1 MTNFAFLQP
10 EWPQVYEAAVRAES
24 LVYPDPR
31 ASCFYARRALEL
43 AVQWLYKAE
52 SRLSLPY
59 QDNLA
64 ALLAEPTFQAL
75 ATSRITAK
83 TKLIKDLG
91 NRAVHTQRRI
101 EQYDGLTA
109 CRELFQV
116 CYWLAYTYSRGPRPA
131 PDVRFDDAALPKT
144 SPVPP
149 QTQKKLEEMSA
160 SLAAK
165 DENLAALLK
174 DKEALDAQLVA
185 LRAEVAA
192 AKAANEVQPDTH
204 DYSEAETR
212 DAFIDLLL
220 KEVGWDLV
228 DARDR
233 EYEVHG
239 MPNNQAV
246 GYVDYVLW
254 GDDGKP
260 LAVVEAK
267 RTRRNATEGQQ
278 QAKLYADCLEKETG
292 QRPLIFYT
300 NGYDH
305 WFWDDTQ
312 YPPRQVQGFYTREE
326 LKLAIERRSTR
337 RPLNEVKTD
346 DAICGRYYQER
357 AIRKVADVL
366 ERRQRKALLVMATG
380 SGKTRTVIGLCDVL
394 MRANWVKRVL
404 FLADRNA
411 LVRQAVNAFKKHLP
425 ASSPVN
431 LVSERDEDGRV
442 YVCTYQTMMGLIDE
456 MKHGQR
462 RFGPGYFDLV
472 VIDEAHR
479 SVYKKFGGI
488 FQYFDSFLVGL
499 TATPKDEIDR
509 NTYGLFDLENGVPT
523 DEYSLDDAIKDR
535 MLVPPVPYVLNL
547 QFPREGIHYNDLSE
561 DEKEQWDELDWD
573 EEEAPDR
580 INAEAVN
587 RWLFNEDTVDKV
599 LEWVMTHG
607 HKVAG
612 GDRLGKTIVFAKN
625 HPHAEFIVQ
634 RFDKHYPHYAG
645 NFARVIDFKVEY
657 AQSLI
662 DAFSTAEKTPHI
674 AVSVDMLD
682 TGIDVP
688 EVVNLVF
695 FKPVRSNTKFWQ
707 MVGRGTRLSPDLYGP
722 GRDKKDF
729 YIFDVCGNLEFFNQQ
744 TKTPSGGTA
753 PGLDERIFGLRVELI
768 GELDR
773 SGSDDAM
780 RRVRNGTAEQLREQV
795 SAMPLENFLVRNKR
809 RLVEKYANPTAW
821 EQLDVAAQGELTRE
835 VAGLPSV
842 HADTDLEAKQFDVL
856 ILSLQ
861 LAVLRVDA
869 GFNELK
875 ESVIEL
881 AGAIEEKQAIP
892 MVRDQLPLIQEA
904 QTTQFWQ
911 GVTVPELE
919 NVRLKLRALVKFIEK
934 RRRKPVYTNF
944 EDELRS
950 VEAVE
955 LPIGSTG
962 VDTDRLREKALAFL
976 RAHLDH
982 PALHKVRWNEPL
994 RAADLDALENMFVEA
1009 GIALPEQL
1017 KIVAKEEGGLGLFIR
1032 SLVGLDRA
1040 AAKQAFSQ
1048 FLQSRTLTADQVE
1061 FTNLVI
1067 EHLTQCG
1074 WMRPEQL
1081 YSSPFTDHY
1090 STGPNAV
1097 FPETLALRDLLQVLT
1112 AVRENAIGNAR
1123 SAGPYGGPITFQLGR
1138 SRSPEDADS

>member
-1 MTNFAFLQP
+1 MSNFAFLQS
-10 EWPQVYEAAVRAES
+10 EWPQIYDSAARAES

-31 ASCFYARRALEL
+31 AACFYARRALEL
-43 AVQWLYKAE
+43 GVQWLYRAE
-52 SRLSLPY
+52 SKLSLPY

-64 ALLAEPTFQAL
+64 ALLAEPTFQAV
-75 ATSRITAK
+75 ATSRITTK

-101 EQYDGLTA
+101 EQFDALTA

-116 CYWLAYTYSRGPRPA
+116 CYWLAHTYARGARPA
-131 PDVRFDDAALPKT
+131 PELKFNDATLPKT

-149 QTQKKLEEMSA
+149 QTQKKLEEMAA
-160 SLAAK
+160 SLAAR
-165 DENLAALLK
+165 DESLAALLK
-174 DKEALDAQLVA
+174 DKEALDAQLLA
-185 LRAEVAA
+185 LRAGVAA
-192 AKAANEVQPDTH
+192 AKATNEAQPDTH
-204 DYSEAETR
+204 DYNEAQTR

-220 KEVGWDLV
+220 KEVGWELIQPGKDT
-228 DARDR
+228 

-239 MPNNQAV
+239 MPNNQGV

-254 GDDGKP
+254 GEDGKP
-260 LAVVEAK
+260 LAVLEAK

-292 QRPLIFYT
+292 QRPLIFYS

-305 WFWDDTQ
+305 WVWDDMRH
-312 YPPRQVQGFYTREE
+312 PPRPVQGFYTREE

-337 RPLNEVKTD
+337 RPLIEVKTD

-357 AIRKVADVL
+357 AIRKVADAL
-366 ERRQRKALLVMATG
+366 DRRQRKALLVMATG

-394 MRANWVKRVL
+394 MRSNWVKRVL

-411 LVRQAVNAFKKHLP
+411 LVKQAVNAFKKHLP

-456 MKHGQR
+456 MKNGQR
-462 RFGPGYFDLV
+462 RFGPGYFDMV

-523 DEYSLDDAIKDR
+523 DEYSLDDAIKDKW
-535 MLVPPVPYVLNL
+535 LVPPVNFAINM
-547 QFPREGIHYNDLSE
+547 QFPREGIRYGDLSE
-561 DEKEQWDELDWD
+561 EEKEQWDELDWD
-573 EEEAPDR
+573 EDGEIPDR
-580 INAEAVN
+580 VNAEGVN

-599 LEWVMTHG
+599 LEQVMKDG

-612 GDRLGKTIVFAKN
+612 GDRLGKTIIFAKN
-625 HPHAEFIVQ
+625 HAHAEFIVQ

-645 NFARVIDFKVEY
+645 HFARVIDFKVEY
-657 AQSLI
+657 AQTLI
-662 DAFSTAEKTPHI
+662 DAFSAAEKAPHI
-674 AVSVDMLD
+674 AISVDMLD

-695 FKPVRSNTKFWQ
+695 FKPVRSKTKFWQ
-707 MVGRGTRLSPDLYGP
+707 MLGRGTRLRPDLYDP
-722 GRDKKDF
+722 GKDKKNF
-729 YIFDVCGNLEFFNQQ
+729 YIFDVCGNLEFFSQPVNP
-744 TKTPSGGTA
+744 PSGGSA
-753 PGLDERIFGLRVELI
+753 PGLNEKIFGLRVELI

-773 SGSDDAM
+773 ANPEDAL
-780 RRVRNGTAEQLREQV
+780 RQLRIGTAEQLRAHV
-795 SAMPLENFLVRNKR
+795 ATMPIENFLVRNKR
-809 RLVEKYANPTAW
+809 RLVEKYSDPAAW
-821 EQLDVAAQGELTRE
+821 DELDVAAQGELTRE

-842 HADTDLEAKQFDVL
+842 VADADLEAKQFDVL
-856 ILSLQ
+856 MLNLQ

-869 GFNELK
+869 RFDELK
-875 ESVIEL
+875 ESVFEL
-881 AGAIEEKQAIP
+881 AGAMEEKQAIP
-892 MVRDQLPLIQEA
+892 MVREQLLLIQEV

-911 GVTVPELE
+911 GVTVSELE
-919 NVRLKLRALVKFIEK
+919 NVRLKLRALVKFIDKK
-934 RRRKPVYTNF
+934 RRQPVYTNF
-944 EDELRS
+944 EDQLRS
-950 VEAVE
+950 VESVE
-955 LPIGSTG
+955 LRIGSSTG
-962 VDTDRLREKALAFL
+962 VDADRLRDKALVFL
-976 RAHLDH
+976 RGHIED

-994 RAADLDALENMFVEA
+994 TPDDLAALEKMFVDA
-1009 GIALPEQL
+1009 GVARHDQL
-1017 KIVAKEEGGLGLFIR
+1017 KQVADEEGGLGLFIR

-1040 AAKQAFSQ
+1040 AAKGAFSH
-1048 FLQSRTLTADQVE
+1048 FLQGRTLTTSQLE
-1061 FTNLVI
+1061 FVNLVI
-1067 EHLTQCG
+1067 DHLTQCG

-1081 YSSPFTDHY
+1081 YSSPFTDEFA
-1090 STGPNAV
+1090 TGPNAV
-1097 FPETLALRDLLQVLT
+1097 FSDNAVVHELVAVLT
-1112 AVRENAIGNAR
+1112 AVRENALGGVAR
-1123 SAGPYGGPITFQLGR
+1123 AAPAQ
-1138 SRSPEDADS
+1138 A

>member
-1 MTNFAFLQP
+1 MTNFAFLQS
-10 EWPQVYEAAVRAES
+10 EWPQVFEAAVRAES

-52 SRLSLPY
+52 SKLSLPY

-64 ALLAEPTFQAL
+64 ALLAEPSFQAL
-75 ATSRITAK
+75 ATSRITTK

-101 EQYDGLTA
+101 EPYDALTA

-116 CYWLAYTYSRGPRPA
+116 CYWLAHTYARGARPS
-131 PDVRFDDAALPKT
+131 PELTFDDAALPKA
-144 SPVPP
+144 SPLPP
-149 QTQKKLEEMSA
+149 QTQKKLEEMAA
-160 SLAAK
+160 SLASR
-165 DENLAALLK
+165 DENLAVLLK
-174 DKEALDAQLVA
+174 DKEALDAQIQA

-192 AKAANEVQPDTH
+192 AKAANEAQPDTH

-220 KEVGWDLV
+220 KEAGWELA

-239 MPNNQAV
+239 MPNNQGV

-254 GDDGKP
+254 GEDGKP

-267 RTRRNATEGQQ
+267 RTRRSATEGQQ

-292 QRPLIFYT
+292 QRPLIFYS
-300 NGYDH
+300 NGYEH

-326 LKLAIERRSTR
+326 LKLAVERRTTR
-337 RPLNEVKTD
+337 RPLNDIKTD

-357 AIRKVADVL
+357 AIRKVADAL

-394 MRANWVKRVL
+394 QRANCVKRVL

-456 MKHGQR
+456 MKNGQR

-488 FQYFDSFLVGL
+488 FQYFDSYLVGL
-499 TATPKDEIDR
+499 TATPKDDIDR

-523 DEYSLDDAIKDR
+523 DEYSLDEAIKDK
-535 MLVPPVPYVLNL
+535 MLVPPVPYALNL
-547 QFPREGIHYNDLSE
+547 QFPREGIHYNDLSD
-561 DEKEQWDELDWD
+561 DEKAQWDELDWD
-573 EEEAPDR
+573 EEQAPDR
-580 INAEAVN
+580 VNAEAVN

-599 LEWVMTHG
+599 LEWVMTNG

-612 GDRLGKTIVFAKN
+612 GDRLGETIIFAKN

-645 NFARVIDFKVEY
+645 QFARVIDFKVEY

-662 DAFSTAEKTPHI
+662 DAFSAPEKAPHI

-695 FKPVRSNTKFWQ
+695 FKPVRSQTKFWQ
-707 MVGRGTRLSPDLYGP
+707 MVGRGTRLCPDLYGP
-722 GRDKKDF
+722 GKDKKNF
-729 YIFDVCGNLEFFNQQ
+729 NIFDVCGNLEFFNQPVN
-744 TKTPSGGTA
+744 TPSGGAA
-753 PGLDERIFGLRVELI
+753 PGLNERIFGLRVELI
-768 GELDR
+768 AEIDR
-773 SGSDDAM
+773 AKSDGALHQL
-780 RRVRNGTAEQLREQV
+780 RTGTADQLREQV

-809 RLVEKYANPTAW
+809 RLVEKYSDPGAW
-821 EQLDVAAQGELTRE
+821 KQLDVTAQGELTRE

-842 HADTDLEAKQFDVL
+842 HADTDLDAKQFDVL
-856 ILSLQ
+856 MLNLQ
-861 LAVLRVDA
+861 LVVLRIDA
-869 GFNELK
+869 RFDELK
-875 ESVIEL
+875 ENVIEL
-881 AGAIEEKQAIP
+881 AGAMEEKQTIP
-892 MVRDQLPLIQEA
+892 MVREQLPLIQEV

-919 NVRLKLRALVKFIEK
+919 NVRVKLRALVKFIEK
-934 RRRKPVYTNF
+934 KRRRPVYTNF
-944 EDELRS
+944 EDQLRS
-950 VEAVE
+950 VEAIE
-955 LPIGSTG
+955 LSISSTG
-962 VDTDRLREKALAFL
+962 VDADRLRDKALVFL
-976 RAHLDH
+976 RDH
-982 PALHKVRWNEPL
+982 MEDPALRKVRWNEPL
-994 RAADLDALENMFVEA
+994 TSDDLAALENMFVDA
-1009 GIALPEQL
+1009 GVAQPQQL
-1017 KIVAKEEGGLGLFIR
+1017 RKVAEDEGGLGLFIR

-1040 AAKQAFSQ
+1040 AAKQAFSR
-1048 FLQSRTLTADQVE
+1048 FLQARTPTADQVE
-1061 FTNLVI
+1061 FINLI
-1067 EHLTQCG
+1067 IDHLTQCG

-1081 YSSPFTDHY
+1081 YSSPFTDDFAA
-1090 STGPNAV
+1090 GPNGV
-1097 FPETLALRDLLQVLT
+1097 FPDEAALQDLIAVLT
-1112 AVRENAIGNAR
+1112 AVQENAKGQVTQRVA
-1123 SAGPYGGPITFQLGR
+1123 AT
-1138 SRSPEDADS
+1138 

>member
-1 MTNFAFLQP
+1 MSNFAFLQS
-10 EWPQVYEAAVRAES
+10 EWPQVFEAAARAES
-24 LVYPDPR
+24 LVYPDQR

-52 SRLSLPY
+52 SKLKLPY
-59 QDNLA
+59 QDTLA

-75 ATSRITAK
+75 ATSRITTK
-83 TKLIKDLG
+83 TRLIRDLG
-91 NRAVHTQRRI
+91 NRAVHTERVI
-101 EQYDGLTA
+101 TQYDALTA

-116 CYWLAYTYSRGPRPA
+116 CYWLASRYARVTRPA
-131 PDVRFDDAALPKT
+131 PELAFDDAALPKT
-144 SPVPP
+144 SPVPK
-149 QTQKKLEEMSA
+149 QTQKKLEELAA

-165 DENLAALLK
+165 DENLTAALK
-174 DKEALDAQLVA
+174 DKEALDAEIVT

-192 AKAANEVQPDTH
+192 AKAANEARPDTH
-204 DYSEAETR
+204 DYNEAQTR

-220 KEVGWDLV
+220 KEAGWELSQPGKDT
-228 DARDR
+228 

-239 MPNNQAV
+239 MPNNKGL

-254 GDDGKP
+254 GEDGKP

-278 QAKLYADCLEKETG
+278 QAKLYADCLEMEIG
-292 QRPLIFYT
+292 QRPLIFYS

-305 WFWDDTQ
+305 WFWDDRQ
-312 YPPRQVQGFYTREE
+312 YPPRPVQGFYTREE

-337 RPLNEVKTD
+337 RPLIDVKTD

-366 ERRQRKALLVMATG
+366 DRRQRKALLVMATG

-411 LVRQAVNAFKKHLP
+411 LVTQALNAFKKHLP

-431 LVSERDEDGRV
+431 LVSERDEKGRV

-456 MKHGQR
+456 MKSGQR

-479 SVYKKFGGI
+479 SVYKKFGAI
-488 FQYFDSFLVGL
+488 FEYFDSFLVGL

-523 DEYSLDDAIKDR
+523 DEYSLDDAINDR
-535 MLVPPVPYVLNL
+535 WLVPPKSFAIHM
-547 QFPREGIHYNDLSE
+547 QFPREGIRYSDLS
-561 DEKEQWDELDWD
+561 DPEKEEWDELEWD
-573 EEEAPDR
+573 ENGEVPDR
-580 INAEAVN
+580 VNAEAVN

-599 LEWVMTHG
+599 LEHVMKDG

-612 GDRLGKTIVFAKN
+612 GDRLGKTIIFAKN
-625 HPHAEFIVQ
+625 HAHAEFLVQ

-645 NFARVIDFKVEY
+645 QFARVIDFKVEY

-674 AVSVDMLD
+674 AISVDMLD

-688 EVVNLVF
+688 EVVNLLF
-695 FKPVRSNTKFWQ
+695 FKPVRSKTKFWQ
-707 MVGRGTRLSPDLYGP
+707 MVGRGTRLCPDLYGP
-722 GRDKKDF
+722 GKDKKNF

-744 TKTPSGGTA
+744 ADTRSGGSA
-753 PGLDERIFGLRVELI
+753 PGLNEKIFSLRVELI
-768 GELDR
+768 AELDR
-773 SGSDDAM
+773 ANSEDSLRNL
-780 RRVRNGTAEQLREQV
+780 RRETAEQLRARV
-795 SAMPLENFLVRNKR
+795 AAMPIENFLVRNKR
-809 RLVEKYANPTAW
+809 RLVEKYTDPAAW
-821 EQLDVAAQGELTRE
+821 EELDIATQGELIHE

-842 HADTDLEAKQFDVL
+842 AADADLEAKQFDVL
-856 ILSLQ
+856 ILNLQ

-869 GFNELK
+869 RFDELK

-892 MVRDQLPLIQEA
+892 MVLEQLPLIQEV

-919 NVRLKLRALVKFIEK
+919 TVRLKLRALVKFIEK
-934 RRRKPVYTNF
+934 KRRRPLYTNF

-950 VEAVE
+950 VESVE
-955 LPIGSTG
+955 LSIGSTG
-962 VDTDRLREKALAFL
+962 VDTDRLRDKALAFL
-976 RAHLDH
+976 RQHMEL
-982 PALHKVRWNEPL
+982 PALYKVRWNEPL
-994 RAADLDALENMFVEA
+994 TSEDMIALENMFLDA
-1009 GIALPEQL
+1009 GIVLQGQL
-1017 KIVAKEEGGLGLFIR
+1017 RRVAKEEGGLGLFIR

-1048 FLQSRTLTADQVE
+1048 FLQSRTLTGDQVE
-1061 FTNLVI
+1061 FVNLVI

-1081 YSSPFTDHY
+1081 YSSPFTDEFA
-1090 STGPNAV
+1090 TGPNAV
-1097 FPETLALRDLLQVLT
+1097 FPDEAAVRDLIAVLT
-1112 AVRENAIGNAR
+1112 AVQENA
-1123 SAGPYGGPITFQLGR
+1123 AGQIVDTAAG
-1138 SRSPEDADS
+1138 